1 MRKLLLSNM
10 VSSVTKAFNKL
21 HKKEELENT
30 NDGVEALYNEDDEES
45 VNRQPYLIQL
55 MREAI
60 FCILISAILVYGI
73 KAFLVLYEKSGLD
86 TSNIISLLGSFLI
99 FILSAIVT
107 NILILYVLTY
117 LIVKINYLL
126 TGNRTSLEKFGC
138 SIELIG
144 GRLFNLINKLR
155 ADKVDSITIIEITIP
170 ITYISF
176 LLPINYG
183 ILLLI
188 ISMR

>member
-1 MRKLLLSNM
+1 MRKLLSNM

-21 HKKEELENT
+21 HKKKEQENT
-30 NDGVEALYNEDDEES
+30 NDGVEELYNEDDEES
-45 VNRQPYLIQL
+45 GNRQPYLIQL

-60 FCILISAILVYGI
+60 LCILFSAILVYGI

-183 ILLLI
+183 ILLLN